1 MSVTTMARAA
11 LARAA
16 LARVGLARGD
26 DRRHNVFHAM
36 DLVRADLEAK
46 LRPQVMVKP
55 NLLSSSNQLAS
66 SHVDA
71 VRGVLDFLISAPNPP
86 EEVIIAEGA
95 NEKYSGEAYDLFA
108 YRDLVTEYPFPI
120 RLVDLHQE
128 TEWQETTALLADDT
142 ETTVRM
148 PKIVLDC
155 PCTISLAIAKT
166 HDCCVVTLALKN
178 LIMGTLYKPD
188 RIKMH
193 GFRSHRER
201 VLPVEAQ
208 LINLN
213 LARVA
218 RYLRPDIAVIDGT
231 QGLQGNGPGGSDAVD
246 FRIAAAGA
254 DVIATD
260 AVVAKAMGFEPL
272 EIGLLHHGQ
281 QMGLGVA
288 DLARIAV
295 LESRIEDVQTPFK
308 PHETTAQQLQWQP
321 TPEMAAYLQ
330 A

>member
-1 MSVTTMARAA
+1 MSISTT
-11 LARAA
+11 
-16 LARVGLARGD
+16 ARVGQARGE
-26 DRRHNVFHAM
+26 DRRRNVYHAM

-46 LRPQVMVKP
+46 LRPQVMIKP

-71 VRGVLDFLISAPNPP
+71 VRGTLDFLMSAANPP

-95 NEKYSGEAYDLFA
+95 NEKYSGEAYDNFA
-108 YRDLVTEYPFPI
+108 YRAVVDEYPIPI

-128 TEWQETTALLADDT
+128 TEWQETTVMLADET

-155 PCTISLAIAKT
+155 PCTISLAVAKT

-201 VLPVEAQ
+201 VLPIEAKMIN
-208 LINLN
+208 INLI
-213 LARVA
+213 RVA

-231 QGLQGNGPGGSDAVD
+231 RGLQGNGPGGTDGVD
-246 FRIAAAGA
+246 FGMAAASA
-254 DVIATD
+254 DVFAAD

-272 EIGLLHHGQ
+272 EIGLLHYGQ
-281 QMGLGVA
+281 ELGMGVA
-288 DLARIAV
+288 DLARIKV
-295 LESRIEDVQTPFK
+295 LGTPISDVQTRFK
-308 PHETTAQQLQWQP
+308 PHETTDQQMQWQP
-321 TPEMAAYLQ
+321 TPELLACLPA
-330 A
+330 

>member
-1 MSVTTMARAA
+1 
-11 LARAA
+11 
-16 LARVGLARGD
+16 
-26 DRRHNVFHAM
+26 
-36 DLVRADLEAK
+36 
-46 LRPQVMVKP
+46 PQVMIKP

-71 VRGVLDFLISAPNPP
+71 VRGTLDFLMSAAKPP

-95 NEKYSGEAYDLFA
+95 NEKYSGEAYDNFA
-108 YRDLVTEYPFPI
+108 YRAVADEYPIPI

-128 TEWQETTALLADDT
+128 TEWQETTVMLADET

-201 VLPVEAQ
+201 VLPIEEKMIN
-208 LINLN
+208 INLI
-213 LARVA
+213 RVA

-231 QGLQGNGPGGSDAVD
+231 QGLQGNGPGGTDGVD
-246 FRIAAAGA
+246 FGIAAASA
-254 DVIATD
+254 DV
-260 AVVAKAMGFEPL
+260 
-272 EIGLLHHGQ
+272 
-281 QMGLGVA
+281 
-288 DLARIAV
+288 
-295 LESRIEDVQTPFK
+295 
-308 PHETTAQQLQWQP
+308 
-321 TPEMAAYLQ
+321 
-330 A
+330 